1 MEDVDLLGLFDL
13 EDFKIIDLRHADD
26 SVVICVESASPPD
39 GCQCCGVV
47 GDLIVKERPVVR
59 VRDLSISGRPAWLSW
74 RKHRWSCRSCHRTFT
89 QSHPVC
95 AQRQR
100 VSLRLRSHLG
110 NRARAGAAHA
120 EVARDEHVSRY
131 HVRQGAR
138 SSRPPTPWWPVEI
151 ERWPRW
157 ISLDEAAHR
166 RNRELPTVI
175 SAPEQRRVL
184 DVIPGRSK
192 QAVQQW
198 LHQLPADVAANI
210 KVVSIDPY
218 DAYRR
223 GIQAELP
230 HALIVCD
237 PFHLVRGA
245 GTAMDSVRRDR
256 QRIARTS
263 GRLAHGARQSGKQ
276 HNWQPDL
283 YRSRHRLLSAE
294 ERLDPKNAT
303 KLKAL
308 FALDPEMGRAWALKE
323 DFRTLYHLSSRAEAE
338 QRLDAFLTAAETSGF
353 PAFVSFAHGLRK
365 WRTEFLAYFD
375 KPATNGYAEGITNKI
390 KVIKRRAYGL
400 PTFAGFRERIL
411 LCCG

>member
-1 MEDVDLLGLFDL
+1 MEDVDLLGLLGL
-13 EDFKIIDLRHADD
+13 EDFRIIDLRQAEDG
-26 SVVICVESASPPD
+26 VVIRVESASPPD
-39 GCQCCGVV
+39 GCQRCGVV

-59 VRDLSISGRPAWLSW
+59 VRDLSISGRPAWLWW

-89 QSHPVC
+89 QSHP
-95 AQRQR
+95 ATDERQR
-100 VSLRLRSHLG
+100 VSSRLRRHLG
-110 NRARAGAAHA
+110 NRARSGAAHA

-131 HVRQGAR
+131 HVGQGAR
-138 SSRPPTPWWPVEI
+138 FNRPPSPWWLAEL

-198 LHQLPADVAANI
+198 LQALPADVAANI

-223 GIQAELP
+223 AIQAELP
-230 HALIVCD
+230 QAVIVCD

-276 HNWQPDL
+276 HNWQPEL
-283 YRSRHRLLSAE
+283 YRSRRRLLSAH
-294 ERLDPKNAT
+294 ERLDPSNAA
-303 KLKAL
+303 KLQAL
-308 FALDPEMGRAWALKE
+308 FALDPEMRRAWALKE
-323 DFRTLYHLSSRAEAE
+323 DFRTIYHLRTRVEAE
-338 QRLDAFLTAAETSGF
+338 QRLEAFLTAAEASGF

-365 WRTEFLAYFD
+365 WRGEFLAYFD
-375 KPATNGYAEGITNKI
+375 QRATNGYAEGITNKI

-400 PTFAGFRERIL
+400 PTFDGFRDRIL

>member
-1 MEDVDLLGLFDL
+1 MTPTYPQ
-13 EDFKIIDLRHADD
+13 
-26 SVVICVESASPPD
+26 VVTH
-39 GCQCCGVV
+39 
-47 GDLIVKERPVVR
+47 R
-59 VRDLSISGRPAWLSW
+59 VAQ
-74 RKHRWSCRSCHRTFT
+74 H
-89 QSHPVC
+89 
-95 AQRQR
+95 QRQR

-120 EVARDEHVSRY
+120 EVARDENVSRY
-131 HVRQGAR
+131 HVGQGAR
-138 SSRPPTPWWPVEI
+138 SIRPPTPWWPVEI

-157 ISLDEAAHR
+157 ISLDEAVHR
-166 RNRELPTVI
+166 RKRELPTVI
-175 SAPEQRRVL
+175 SVPKQRRVL
-184 DVIPGRSK
+184 DVISGRSK

-210 KVVSIDPY
+210 KVVSIDPH

-223 GIQAELP
+223 AIQAELP
-230 HALIVCD
+230 HPLIVCD
-237 PFHLVRGA
+237 PFHLVRSA

-263 GRLAHGARQSGKQ
+263 GRLAQGARQSGKQ

-283 YRSRHRLLSAE
+283 YRSRHR
-294 ERLDPKNAT
+294 
-303 KLKAL
+303 
-308 FALDPEMGRAWALKE
+308 
-323 DFRTLYHLSSRAEAE
+323 
-338 QRLDAFLTAAETSGF
+338 
-353 PAFVSFAHGLRK
+353 LRK